1 MRLCIDWG
9 NTRVKAA
16 VFNDD
21 RLIQDYNFS
30 EEEALTQ
37 LMALIE
43 TYQPQAAILASVTHH
58 PPELKV
64 LLQEKTRLV
73 VLNAQTALP
82 IMNAYHSPDTLGADR
97 LALAVGANSQYPD
110 HNNLVI
116 GIGTAITYNF
126 VHKNRAFRG
135 GNITPGLHM
144 RFRALHEY
152 TDKLPLVDENGDLLL
167 LGYDTETSIRGGVIM
182 GIAAELDGM
191 INLYREQYPDL
202 NVVLT
207 GGDASVFAGKLKNRI
222 FADPQLLLK
231 GLNTILRHNVR

>member
-1 MRLCIDWG
+1 MQLCIDWG

-16 VFNDD
+16 LFQENKLVK
-21 RLIQDYNFS
+21 DYNFS
-30 EEEALTQ
+30 EEEALTG
-37 LMALIE
+37 LIE
-43 TYQPQAAILASVTHH
+43 AIDTEQPQAAILASVANH

-64 LLQEKTRLV
+64 LLQERTRLL
-73 VLNAQTALP
+73 VLTAQTVLP
-82 IMNAYHSPDTLGADR
+82 IMNAYHSPETLGVDR
-97 LALAVGANSQYPD
+97 LALATGANSEYPD
-110 HNNLVI
+110 TNNLVI

-135 GNITPGLHM
+135 GNITPGLAM
-144 RFRALHEY
+144 RFKALHEY
-152 TDKLPLVDENGDLLL
+152 TDKLPLVDEHGDLVL
-167 LGYDTETSIRGGVIM
+167 LGYDTETSIRSGVIM

-207 GGDASVFAGKLKNRI
+207 GGNAPVFAGKLKNRI
-222 FADPQLLLK
+222 FADSLLLLK